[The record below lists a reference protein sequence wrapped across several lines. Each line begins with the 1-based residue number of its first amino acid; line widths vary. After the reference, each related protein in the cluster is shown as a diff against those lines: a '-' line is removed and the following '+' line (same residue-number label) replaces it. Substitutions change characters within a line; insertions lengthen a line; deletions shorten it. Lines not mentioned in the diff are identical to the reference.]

1 MKRVLRLCSTV
12 IVIGT
17 LGTLAESVSASM
29 AVRHMN
35 LQQMCAAAGRI
46 FRGTVLGVK
55 DGAVTVG
62 GAQISTLVYSL
73 KVDEAFKGSFTTYK
87 GEPIVT
93 IQMIRPSKAPQLGPV
108 RRLSTFDDLPHLEQG
123 HDYLILATTPS
134 AAGLSTTV
142 GLGQGTFKVGGK
154 VGQEIAV
161 NGNNNVGLYAGMNVA
176 PVRGPVAYSTLR
188 SQIRNLVGR

>member
-17 LGTLAESVSASM
+17 LGSLAESVSASM

-62 GAQISTLVYSL
+62 GAQLSTIVYSL
-73 KVDEAFKGSFTTYK
+73 KVDEAFKGSFGTIK

-93 IQMIRPSKAPQLGPV
+93 IQMLRPSKAPQLGPV
-108 RRLSTFDDLPHLEQG
+108 RHLSAIDDLPRLEPG

-134 AAGLSTTV
+134 VAGLSTTV

-154 VGQEIAV
+154 AGQEIAV
-161 NGNNNVGLYAGMNVA
+161 NGNNNVGLYAGMNVTPA
-176 PVRGPVAYSTLR
+176 RGPVAYSTLR

>member
-1 MKRVLRLCSTV
+1 MRVLRLCSAL
-12 IVIGT
+12 IVIGA
-17 LGTLAESVSASM
+17 LGSLAEDVSASM

-35 LQQMCAAAGRI
+35 LQQMCNAAGRI

-62 GAQISTLVYSL
+62 GAQIATVVYHL
-73 KVDEAFKGSFTTYK
+73 RVDEAFKGSFDMYK
-87 GEPIVT
+87 GEPIAT

-108 RRLSTFDDLPHLEQG
+108 RRLSAFDDLPRFEQG
-123 HDYLILATTPS
+123 HDYLILSTAPS

-142 GLGQGTFKVGGK
+142 GLSQGAFKVGGK

-161 NGNNNVGLYAGMNVA
+161 NGNNNIGLYTGMSVA

-188 SQIRNLVGR
+188 SQIRNLVAR

>member
-1 MKRVLRLCSTV
+1 MTRCLRLCS
-12 IVIGT
+12 ILIIIGA
-17 LGTLAESVSASM
+17 LGSLAESVSASM

-35 LQQMCAAAGRI
+35 LQQMCGAAGRI

-62 GAQISTLVYSL
+62 GSQIATVVYRL
-73 KVDEAFKGSFTTYK
+73 RVEEAFKGSYETYK
-87 GEPIVT
+87 EEQIAT
-93 IQMIRPSKAPQLGPV
+93 IQMVKRSKTSQAGPV
-108 RRLSTFDDLPHLEQG
+108 RRLSAFDDLPQFEQG

-134 AAGLSTTV
+134 VAGLSTTV
-142 GLGQGTFKVGGK
+142 GLGQGAFKVGGK

-161 NGNNNVGLYAGMNVA
+161 NGNNNIGLYAGMNVA

-188 SQIRNLVGR
+188 SQIRNIVGR

>member
-1 MKRVLRLCSTV
+1 
-12 IVIGT
+12 
-17 LGTLAESVSASM
+17 M

-35 LQQMCAAAGRI
+35 LQQMCDSAGRI

-62 GAQISTLVYSL
+62 GAQLATVVYRL
-73 KVDEAFKGSFTTYK
+73 RVDEAFKGSFEIYK
-87 GEPIVT
+87 DERIAT
-93 IQMIRPSKAPQLGPV
+93 IQMIRPSKGPQLGPV
-108 RRLSTFDDLPHLEQG
+108 RRLSAFDDLPQFEQG
-123 HDYLILATTPS
+123 HDYLILATAPS

-142 GLGQGTFKVGGK
+142 GLGQGAFKVGGK

-161 NGNNNVGLYAGMNVA
+161 NGNNNIGLYAGMNVA

-188 SQIRNLVGR
+188 AQIRNLVGR

>member
-73 KVDEAFKGSFTTYK
+73 KVDEAFKGSFTAYK

-108 RRLSTFDDLPHLEQG
+108 RRLSTFDDLPRLEQG

-161 NGNNNVGLYAGMNVA
+161 NGNNNIGLYAGMNVA